1 MRVDQNR
8 SVDAA
13 ERMQCRRAILIYNP
27 AARRLSYSQGDLRKQ
42 IQERLSS
49 YEVAVDFW
57 ATERSHHAMMLAREA
72 AGTRPDLIIAAG
84 GDGTVNEV
92 ITGMANSRV
101 PLLVMPGG
109 TANVLAKE
117 IGLPSGFTQS
127 LDLVNTG
134 VVRRIALGKVG
145 ERYFVLMAGI
155 GVDASIVSV
164 VHPRL
169 KRLLG
174 KGAFWFAGF
183 RQFFFY
189 SFPSFE
195 LSVGENSYSGTFGV
209 IGRAKNYGGPFSIV
223 PRADL
228 FSDRFDICLY
238 QSTSRWRYLSYLFL
252 TAFGLHPSLPDVK
265 YLSAET
271 VDAKGNPDVLFQVDG
286 ELAGR
291 LPQRFTV
298 ERDALSLIVP
308 RSVVPG
314 LPKE

>member
-1 MRVDQNR
+1 MKVDQDR
-8 SVDAA
+8 SYAA
-13 ERMQCRRAILIYNP
+13 ERTQCRRAILIYNP
-27 AARRLSYSQGDLRKQ
+27 TARRLSYSQGDLRKQ
-42 IQERLSS
+42 IRERLSN
-49 YEVAVDFW
+49 YGVDVEFW
-57 ATERSHHAMMLAREA
+57 ATKRSHHAMVLAREA
-72 AGTRPDLIIAAG
+72 SGIRPDLIIAAG

-101 PLLVMPGG
+101 PLLVLPGG

-117 IGLPSGFTQS
+117 IGLPSGLTQS
-127 LDLVNTG
+127 LDLVDTG

-174 KGAFWFAGF
+174 QGAFWFAGF
-183 RQFFFY
+183 KQFFLY

-195 LSVGENSYSGTFGV
+195 LSVGGKSYSGTFGL
-209 IGRAKNYGGPFSIV
+209 IGRAKSYGGPFSIV
-223 PRADL
+223 PKADL
-228 FSDRFDICLY
+228 FSDQFDICLY
-238 QSTSRWRYLSYLFL
+238 QSASRWRYLNYFLL
-252 TAFGLHPSLPDVK
+252 TAFGLHPSLPDVI

-271 VDAKGNPDVLFQVDG
+271 VDAKGNPDVWFQVDG

-291 LPQRFTV
+291 LPQTFTV

-308 RSVVPG
+308 RSAVPFQ
-314 LPKE
+314 PKG